1 MQNFGRVVVSFLAL
15 TLAASASAAS
25 VYKCVDKAT
34 GRATFSEM
42 PCPSGEGEKKRF
54 SGNSAT
60 SLDRHRDAN
69 LAADDQLGNAGS
81 NNNSAPAQPSDA
93 ERARKER
100 ESKNAEACA
109 KAQKDYQ
116 FESMRIGNEKGAYV
130 ARTNMQVAC
139 SRY

>member
-1 MQNFGRVVVSFLAL
+1 MKSFGRVMVSILAL
-15 TLAASASAAS
+15 TVAASASAGS
-25 VYKCVDKAT
+25 VYKCLDKAT

-54 SGNSAT
+54 SDNSAS

-69 LAADDQLGNAGS
+69 VAAEDHFGNGSS
-81 NNNSAPAQPSDA
+81 NNYNAPSQPSDA
-93 ERARKER
+93 DRARKER

-116 FESMRIGNEKGAYV
+116 FESMRIGNDKGANV
-130 ARTNMQVAC
+130 ARTNMQIAC